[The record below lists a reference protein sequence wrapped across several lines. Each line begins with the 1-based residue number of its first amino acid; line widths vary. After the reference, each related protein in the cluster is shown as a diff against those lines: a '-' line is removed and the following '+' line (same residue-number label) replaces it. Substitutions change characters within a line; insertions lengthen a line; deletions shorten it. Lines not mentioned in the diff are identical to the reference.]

1 MSRNVPPRLGAD
13 DSRLKPLD
21 ARVARSRAAVLAAA
35 RRLLFAEGRDAVNPV
50 RVAAASGVGRA
61 TIYRNWPDPAR
72 LLVDAVTSAP
82 PAPAP
87 EPTGDLE
94 ADLTTLLDSL
104 RTGLIDTPLAP
115 IFATLIERAEYDT
128 HLEGV
133 QRHFADVG
141 SRALRTL
148 LEDAVARG
156 DLTGDIDPMIEAL
169 VGPLFYRRFISRQPI
184 PVGYSTS
191 LVRGLISTCR

>member
-1 MSRNVPPRLGAD
+1 M
-13 DSRLKPLD
+13 D

-35 RRLLFAEGRDAVNPV
+35 RHLLFTEGRDAVNPV
-50 RVAAASGVGRA
+50 RVAAESGVGRA
-61 TIYRNWPDPAR
+61 TIYRNWPDPSR

-94 ADLTTLLDSL
+94 ADLIKLLDSL

-128 HLEGV
+128 HIEAV

-141 SRALRTL
+141 SRALRRL
-148 LEDAVARG
+148 LVDALTCG
-156 DLTGDIDPMIEAL
+156 DVTGDIDAMIEAL
-169 VGPLFYRRFISRQPI
+169 VGPLFHRRFISRQPI

-191 LVRGLISTCR
+191 LVRNLLSTSRWP